1 MTTKSLA
8 PIFLLL
14 LLVALAP
21 GSAAAQQ
28 DSTADSAPSG
38 CDSAKPITPGVT
50 VTDDLSDEL
59 AAHTD
64 IAKVSTSISG
74 WRTLTAVFHLR
85 DLPQT
90 LTFNRPDVAP
100 GSIEY
105 SWEVWLDL
113 DGDPGTGFMG
123 GFEYLL
129 SVYHTVSEADNGGN
143 QPIEIEGT
151 LKASTWRL
159 NVDGPHPVL
168 DAKVELSP
176 EADTITLTGGIPSLT
191 PEARLAFTSTDA
203 LGGSDQVGCFP
214 AFGERVTLGGCESG
228 PSAVL
233 PGQTAIDEISN
244 SLPPHIDITEVNTY
258 LNDGDLTVVFHLRDL
273 PDRLTFNRTGVPEG
287 QMEYIWQVSVDVDN
301 DKETGIEGADFA
313 LLAFHVP
320 RQSKVGNNST
330 QSIENGTEAAGWEL
344 SSDGGV
350 RGLFIGS
357 ATLEQSAEANT
368 ITLSGAVHGI
378 TPQSRLTFG
387 VYDYMYGSDTVGC
400 LASVF
405 WDEAPPK
412 CGSVEAFTPGDS
424 GTDDILDVQE
434 WSLTIPDESVD
445 ADNGHIDITGIDS
458 SLSGESLTVV
468 FHLRDLPETLTFN
481 RTDAQN
487 GMMEYRWEVQIDV
500 DNDRNTGGFGGG
512 YEYLLS
518 AFHIVFLSES
528 RENTITSIQDGLKA
542 NVWKVD
548 AKSISAITKA
558 SHKASA
564 EADTITLI
572 GTIPGIAAESRLA
585 FVATDA
591 LRGDDQLEC
600 PLPMNLMLVPAPCSE
615 GEAMIKPLQTIADE
629 VSDELPAHVD
639 LIGVSTA
646 LSGETLAV
654 VFHLRDVPET
664 LVFNREGVGERAY
677 EYGWKVSI
685 DVDPGQESGQF
696 GLDYQMSASHTVLPE
711 NKDSSTTASIGSTVE
726 AYTWRR
732 IEDGF
737 RRMGEAAIVVSPRA
751 DTITL
756 VGDIP
761 GITPDS
767 RLIFNIYDSLNGNEH
782 VECQELPSSE

>member
-1 MTTKSLA
+1 MKNTIFT

-14 LLVALAP
+14 LLVALVP
-21 GSAAAQQ
+21 ESALAQQ
-28 DSTADSAPSG
+28 GSTADSAAGS
-38 CDSAKPITPGVT
+38 CDAANPITPGVT

-64 IAKVSTSISG
+64 IAEVSTSISG
-74 WRTLTAVFHLR
+74 GKILTAVFHLR

-90 LTFNRPDVAP
+90 LTFNRPGAAP

-105 SWEVWLDL
+105 SWEVWVDL

-129 SVYHTVSEADNGGN
+129 SAYHTVSEADSGGN
-143 QPIEIEGT
+143 QPVAIEGE
-151 LKASTWRL
+151 LKASTWSL
-159 NVDGPHPVL
+159 GIDGPHPVL
-168 DAKVELSP
+168 NAKVELSP
-176 EADTITLTGGIPSLT
+176 EADTLTITGGVPRLK
-191 PEARLAFTSTDA
+191 PEVRLAFKSTDA

-214 AFGERVTLGGCESG
+214 AFGERVTLAGCESG
-228 PSAVL
+228 PGALL
-233 PGQTAIDEISN
+233 PGQTAIDEISH
-244 SLPPHIDITEVNTY
+244 SLPRHIDITEVNTY
-258 LNDGDLTVVFHLRDL
+258 LSDGVLTVVFHLRDL
-273 PDRLTFNRTGVPEG
+273 PDRLTFNRTGVSEG
-287 QMEYIWQVSVDVDN
+287 QMEYIWEVSVDVDN

-424 GTDDILDVQE
+424 VTDDVSDVQVS
-434 WSLTIPDESVD
+434 SLASSDKSVD
-445 ADNGHIDITGIDS
+445 DDNAHIDITGIDS
-458 SLSGESLTVV
+458 SLSGEKLKVV
-468 FHLRDLPETLTFN
+468 FHLRDLPESLTFN
-481 RTDAQN
+481 RTGIQK
-487 GMMEYRWEVQIDV
+487 GMMEYRWVVQIDV
-500 DNDRNTGGFGGG
+500 DNDRNTGFGGG
-512 YEYLLS
+512 FEYLLS
-518 AFHIVFLSES
+518 AYHIAFLFES
-528 RENTITSIQDGLKA
+528 RADFNTPVSHGLDSA
-542 NVWKVD
+542 VWRMGARRQV
-548 AKSISAITKA
+548 SFGESSYI
-558 SHKASA
+558 ASA
-564 EADTITLI
+564 EADTITLF
-572 GTIPGIAAESRLA
+572 GTIPGITADSRLS
-585 FVATDA
+585 FETTDV
-591 LRGDDQLEC
+591 LRGGDHLEC
-600 PLPMNLMLVPAPCSE
+600 HFRMNLALFPGPCGT

-629 VSDELPAHVD
+629 VSDEVPAHVD

-664 LVFNREGVGERAY
+664 LVFDREGVGERVY
-677 EYGWKVSI
+677 EYGWEVSI

-696 GLDYQMSASHTVLPE
+696 GLDYEMSANHTVLPE
-711 NKDSSTTASIGSTVE
+711 NRNSDTSAAIGSKVE
-726 AYTWRR
+726 AYTSRR

-737 RRMGEAAIVVSPRA
+737 RRMGEAAIVVSPYA

-767 RLIFNIYDSLNGNEH
+767 RLIFNAYDSLKGSEY
-782 VECQELPSSE
+782 VECREMPSSE

>member
-14 LLVALAP
+14 VLVALAP
-21 GSAAAQQ
+21 RSAVAQQ
-28 DSTADSAPSG
+28 GSTTASAPNG

-74 WRTLTAVFHLR
+74 GKILTAVFHLR

-90 LTFNRPDVAP
+90 LTFNRPGVAP

-105 SWEVWLDL
+105 SWEVWFDL

-123 GFEYLL
+123 GFEFLL
-129 SVYHTVSEADNGGN
+129 SAYHTVSEADRGGN
-143 QPIEIEGT
+143 QPVEIEGE
-151 LKASTWRL
+151 LKASTWQL
-159 NVDGPHPVL
+159 GVDGPTPVL
-168 DAKVELSP
+168 NARVELSP
-176 EADTITLTGGIPSLT
+176 EADTITLIGGMPRLT
-191 PEARLAFTSTDA
+191 PKARLAFKSTDA

-233 PGQTAIDEISN
+233 PGQTAIDEISH

-258 LNDGDLTVVFHLRDL
+258 LRDGDLTVVIHLRDL

-344 SSDGGV
+344 SSDGDV
-350 RGLFIGS
+350 RGLFFGS
-357 ATLEQSAEANT
+357 ATLEASAEANT

-400 LASVF
+400 LASAF
-405 WDEAPPK
+405 WEDAPPK
-412 CGSVEAFTPGDS
+412 CDSVETFTPGDS
-424 GTDDILDVQE
+424 VTDDVSDVQE

-445 ADNGHIDITGIDS
+445 ADIAHIDITGIDS

-468 FHLRDLPETLTFN
+468 FHLRDLPESLTFN
-481 RTDAQN
+481 RTGTRN
-487 GMMEYRWEVQIDV
+487 GMMEYMWEVQIDV
-500 DNDRNTGGFGGG
+500 DNDRNTGFGGG

-518 AFHIVFLSES
+518 VYHTAYRLES
-528 RENTITSIQDGLKA
+528 RGNFIAPISNGLESQI
-542 NVWKVD
+542 WE
-548 AKSISAITKA
+548 IGPRGMMTFEEA
-558 SHKASA
+558 SHIASA
-564 EADTITLI
+564 EADTVTLI
-572 GTIPGIAAESRLA
+572 GNIPGITAESRLV
-585 FVATDA
+585 FVTTDA
-591 LRGDDQLEC
+591 LRGEDQLEC
-600 PLPMNLMLVPAPCSE
+600 HLPMNPILFPAPC
-615 GEAMIKPLQTIADE
+615 GTGKAMIKPLQTIADN

-639 LIGVSTA
+639 IIGVSTA

-654 VFHLRDVPET
+654 VFHLRDVRET
-664 LVFNREGVGERAY
+664 LLFNRVGVREGLH
-677 EYGWKVSI
+677 EYSWNVLI
-685 DVDPGQESGQF
+685 DVDPGQETGQF
-696 GLDYQMSASHTVLPE
+696 GLDYQISATHAVLPE
-711 NKDSSTTASIGSTVE
+711 TKGSSTTASIGSTVE
-726 AYTWRR
+726 AYTYRR
-732 IEDGF
+732 FQDSF
-737 RRMGEAAIVVSPRA
+737 RRLGEAVIVVSPYA

-761 GITPDS
+761 DITPDS
-767 RLIFNIYDSLNGNEH
+767 RLIFSAYDSLNGNEH
-782 VECQELPSSE
+782 VECRELPSSE

>member
-14 LLVALAP
+14 VLVALAP
-21 GSAAAQQ
+21 GSAVAQQ
-28 DSTADSAPSG
+28 GSTADGAAGSCGA
-38 CDSAKPITPGVT
+38 ANPITPGVT

-74 WRTLTAVFHLR
+74 GKILTAVFHLR

-90 LTFNRPDVAP
+90 LTFNRPGAAP

-105 SWEVWLDL
+105 SWEVWVDL
-113 DGDPGTGFMG
+113 DDDPGTGFMG

-129 SVYHTVSEADNGGN
+129 SAYHTVSEADSGGN
-143 QPIEIEGT
+143 QPVEIEGG
-151 LKASTWRL
+151 LQASTWSL
-159 NVDGPHPVL
+159 GIDGPHPVL
-168 DAKVELSP
+168 NAKVGLSP
-176 EADTITLTGGIPSLT
+176 ETDTITITGGVPRLK
-191 PEARLAFTSTDA
+191 PEVRLAFKSTDA

-214 AFGERVTLGGCESG
+214 VFGERVTLGGCESG
-228 PSAVL
+228 PSALL
-233 PGQTAIDEISN
+233 PGQSAIDEISN

-258 LNDGDLTVVFHLRDL
+258 LNDGVLTVVFHLRDL
-273 PDRLTFNRTGVPEG
+273 PDRLTFNRTGVSEG

-350 RGLFIGS
+350 RGLFLGS
-357 ATLEQSAEANT
+357 ATLEASAEANT

-400 LASVF
+400 LASAF
-405 WDEAPPK
+405 WEDAAPK
-412 CGSVEAFTPGDS
+412 CSSVEPFTPGES
-424 GTDDILDVQE
+424 ATDDVLDVQE
-434 WSLTIPDESVD
+434 MSLANSDEPVG
-445 ADNGHIDITGIDS
+445 ADNAHIDITGIDS
-458 SLSGESLTVV
+458 SLSGEKLTVV
-468 FHLRDLPETLTFN
+468 FHLRDLPETLTLN
-481 RTDAQN
+481 RT
-487 GMMEYRWEVQIDV
+487 GTRKGLMEYSWEVNIDV
-500 DNDRNTGGFGGG
+500 DNDRNTGFGGG

-518 AFHIVFLSES
+518 AYHIAFLSES
-528 RENTITSIQDGLKA
+528 RENHVAPVSYGLQA
-542 NVWKVD
+542 DVWRIG
-548 AKSISAITKA
+548 SRSFISFGE
-558 SHKASA
+558 SSYVASA

-572 GTIPGIAAESRLA
+572 GTIPGINADSRLT
-585 FVATDA
+585 FVTTD
-591 LRGDDQLEC
+591 LLGGEDQLEC
-600 PLPMNLMLVPAPCSE
+600 HLPMNPFLFPGPCSTDA
-615 GEAMIKPLQTIADE
+615 AMIKPLQTIADG

-639 LIGVSTA
+639 LVGVSTA

-654 VFHLRDVPET
+654 VFRLRDVPET
-664 LVFNREGVGERAY
+664 LVFDREGVDERAY
-677 EYGWKVSI
+677 EYRWEVSI

-696 GLDYQMSASHTVLPE
+696 GLDYEMSATHTVLPE
-711 NKDSSTTASIGSTVE
+711 NIDSSTTASIESKVE
-726 AYTWRR
+726 AFTSRR
-732 IEDGF
+732 VQDGF
-737 RRMGEAAIVVSPRA
+737 RRMGEAAIVVSPSA

-767 RLIFNIYDSLNGNEH
+767 RLIFNAYDFLNGSEN
-782 VECQELPSSE
+782 VECRELPSSE

>member
-1 MTTKSLA
+1 MKIKSFTPVL
-8 PIFLLL
+8 LLL

-28 DSTADSAPSG
+28 GSTTDSAPSG

-90 LTFNRPDVAP
+90 LTFNRPGAAP

-129 SVYHTVSEADNGGN
+129 SVYHTVSEADNDGN

-159 NVDGPHPVL
+159 NVDGPTPVL

-228 PSAVL
+228 PSALL
-233 PGQTAIDEISN
+233 PGQSAIDEISN

-258 LNDGDLTVVFHLRDL
+258 LNGGTLTVVFHLRDL
-273 PDRLTFNRTGVPEG
+273 PDRLTFNRTGVSEG

-301 DKETGIEGADFA
+301 DIETGIGGADFA
-313 LLAFHVP
+313 LMAFHFAP
-320 RQSKVGNNST
+320 ASKVGTNST

-344 SSDGGV
+344 SSDGDV
-350 RGLFIGS
+350 RGLFLGS
-357 ATLEQSAEANT
+357 ATLEASAEANT
-368 ITLSGAVHGI
+368 VTLSGAVHGI

-400 LASVF
+400 LASAF
-405 WDEAPPK
+405 WEDAPPK
-412 CGSVEAFTPGDS
+412 CDTVETFAPGDS
-424 GTDDILDVQE
+424 VTDDVSDVQE

-445 ADNGHIDITGIDS
+445 ADNTHIDITGIDS
-458 SLSGESLTVV
+458 SLAGEKLTVV
-468 FHLRDLPETLTFN
+468 FHLRDLPESLTFN
-481 RTDAQN
+481 RTGTRN
-487 GMMEYRWEVQIDV
+487 GMMEYRWQVQIDV
-500 DNDRNTGGFGGG
+500 DNDRNTGFGGG

-518 AFHIVFLSES
+518 AYHFVFGLDGKENHLTPISYGLRSDVWRVSARGYDTFGES
-528 RENTITSIQDGLKA
+528 SYI
-542 NVWKVD
+542 
-548 AKSISAITKA
+548 
-558 SHKASA
+558 ASA
-564 EADTITLI
+564 EADTITLF
-572 GTIPGIAAESRLA
+572 GTIPGITADSRLT
-585 FVATDA
+585 FVTTDA
-591 LRGDDQLEC
+591 LRGEDQLEC
-600 PLPMNLMLVPAPCSE
+600 HLPMNLILFPAPC
-615 GEAMIKPLQTIADE
+615 GTAEAMIKPLQTIADE
-629 VSDELPAHVD
+629 VSDEVPAHVD

-664 LVFNREGVGERAY
+664 LVFDREGVGERAY
-677 EYGWKVSI
+677 EYGWEVSI

-696 GLDYQMSASHTVLPE
+696 GLDYQMSAYHTVLPE
-711 NKDSSTTASIGSTVE
+711 NIDSSTTASIKSKVE
-726 AYTWRR
+726 AYTSRR
-732 IEDGF
+732 VQDGF
-737 RRMGEAAIVVSPRA
+737 RRMGEAVIVVSPHA

-767 RLIFNIYDSLNGNEH
+767 RLIFNAYDSLKGSEY
-782 VECQELPSSE
+782 VECREMPSSE

>member
-28 DSTADSAPSG
+28 DSTADSVPSG

-74 WRTLTAVFHLR
+74 GKILTAVFHLR

-258 LNDGDLTVVFHLRDL
+258 LNDGDLTVVIHLRDL

-320 RQSKVGNNST
+320 RQSKVGTNST

-350 RGLFIGS
+350 RGLFFGS

-387 VYDYMYGSDTVGC
+387 VYDYMDGSDTVGC
-400 LASVF
+400 LASAF

-424 GTDDILDVQE
+424 VTDDILDVQE

-481 RTDAQN
+481 RTGAET
-487 GMMEYRWEVQIDV
+487 GLMEYRWVVQIDV
-500 DNDRNTGGFGGG
+500 DNDRNTGFGGG

-518 AFHIVFLSES
+518 AYHIAFLLES
-528 RENTITSIQDGLKA
+528 RENHVAPISNGLESDIWEIGPTRIMTVKE
-542 NVWKVD
+542 
-548 AKSISAITKA
+548 A
-558 SHKASA
+558 SHIASA
-564 EADTITLI
+564 EADTVTLI
-572 GTIPGIAAESRLA
+572 GNIPGITAESRLV
-585 FVATDA
+585 FVTNDA
-591 LRGDDQLEC
+591 LRGEDQLEC
-600 PLPMNLMLVPAPCSE
+600 HLPMNLTLFPAPCGT
-615 GEAMIKPLQTIADE
+615 GESMIKPLQTIADN

-639 LIGVSTA
+639 IIGVSTA

-664 LVFNREGVGERAY
+664 LVFNRGGVGERAY

-711 NKDSSTTASIGSTVE
+711 NRDSSTSAAIGSKVE
-726 AYTWRR
+726 AYTSKR
-732 IEDGF
+732 IQDGF
-737 RRMGEAAIVVSPRA
+737 RRLGEAVIVVSPYA

-761 GITPDS
+761 DITPDS
-767 RLIFNIYDSLNGNEH
+767 RLIFSAYDSLNGSEY
-782 VECQELPSSE
+782 VECRELPSSE

>member
-1 MTTKSLA
+1 MKNTIFT

-14 LLVALAP
+14 LLVALVP
-21 GSAAAQQ
+21 ESALAQQ
-28 DSTADSAPSG
+28 GSTADSAPSG

-74 WRTLTAVFHLR
+74 GKILTAVFHLR

-90 LTFNRPDVAP
+90 LTFNRPGAAP

-105 SWEVWLDL
+105 SWEVWVDL
-113 DGDPGTGFMG
+113 DGDTGTGFMG

-129 SVYHTVSEADNGGN
+129 SAYHTVSEEDSGGN
-143 QPIEIEGT
+143 QPVAIEGE
-151 LKASTWRL
+151 LKASTWSL
-159 NVDGPHPVL
+159 GIDGPHPVL
-168 DAKVELSP
+168 NAKVELSP
-176 EADTITLTGGIPSLT
+176 EADTITITGGVPRLK
-191 PEARLAFTSTDA
+191 PEVRLAFKSTDA

-228 PSAVL
+228 PSALL

-244 SLPPHIDITEVNTY
+244 SLPRHIDITEVNTY
-258 LNDGDLTVVFHLRDL
+258 LNDGVLTVVFHLRDL
-273 PDRLTFNRTGVPEG
+273 PDRLTFNRTGVSEG

-301 DKETGIEGADFA
+301 DEETGIEGADFA

-357 ATLEQSAEANT
+357 ATLEKPAEANT

-400 LASVF
+400 LASAF

-424 GTDDILDVQE
+424 VTDDVSDVHVM
-434 WSLTIPDESVD
+434 SLAKSDEPVF
-445 ADNGHIDITGIDS
+445 ADNAHIDITGIDS
-458 SLSGESLTVV
+458 SLSGEKLKVV

-481 RTDAQN
+481 RTGAET
-487 GMMEYRWEVQIDV
+487 GLMEYRWVVQIDV
-500 DNDRNTGGFGGG
+500 DNDRNTGFGGG

-518 AFHIVFLSES
+518 AYHIAFLLES
-528 RENTITSIQDGLKA
+528 RENHVAPISNGLESDIWEIGPTRIMTVKE
-542 NVWKVD
+542 
-548 AKSISAITKA
+548 A
-558 SHKASA
+558 SHIASA
-564 EADTITLI
+564 EADTVTLI
-572 GTIPGIAAESRLA
+572 GNIPGINAESRLV
-585 FVATDA
+585 FVTNDA

-600 PLPMNLMLVPAPCSE
+600 HLPMNLMLFPASC
-615 GEAMIKPLQTIADE
+615 GTDEAMIKPLQTIADE
-629 VSDELPAHVD
+629 VSDEVPAHVD

-664 LVFNREGVGERAY
+664 LVFDREDVGERVY
-677 EYGWKVSI
+677 EYGWEVSI

-696 GLDYQMSASHTVLPE
+696 GLDYQMSAYHTVLPE
-711 NKDSSTTASIGSTVE
+711 NIDSSTTASIKSKVE
-726 AYTWRR
+726 AYTSRR
-732 IEDGF
+732 VQDGF
-737 RRMGEAAIVVSPRA
+737 RRMGEAVIVVSPHA

-767 RLIFNIYDSLNGNEH
+767 RLIFNAYDSLKGSEY
-782 VECQELPSSE
+782 VECREMPSSE